1 MFRTIRDAWRI
12 PDLRKRILYTLLMLA
27 IVRIGSTMPSPFIDA
42 SVMNEY
48 FSTSGGVLALFDA
61 MSGGAFSNMNL
72 FAMGI
77 TPYINASIIMNLL
90 TIAIPRLEELNQD
103 GESGRKKIAQYTR
116 YLTIALALI
125 QAFGISYSLN
135 AGYGVMS
142 SQVNTV
148 WAIIVSVFTF
158 TAGTAFVMWIG
169 ENITS
174 KGVGNGISLIIFVN
188 ILSRVPSAIT
198 SLMNYENKWALV
210 LLAVLALMIIAFVVL
225 LSLGERRLPVQYAKK
240 MQGRK
245 SYGGQNT
252 HIPIR
257 VNLAGVIPIIFAIS
271 LISFPQIITSFFT
284 TNPTGFWGGV
294 LNWLSTRHPFG
305 AVLYV
310 LLIILFTYFY
320 ASITFNPM
328 EIANNM
334 KKNGGFIPGIRP
346 GRPTYE
352 YIKKVSKY
360 VIFIGAIGLAIV
372 ASLPVIMSFIFKID
386 NLNIG
391 GSSLLIVVGV
401 ALETVKQVE
410 SMMVTRHYKGFLR

>member
-1 MFRTIRDAWRI
+1 MFQTIRDAWKI
-12 PDLRKRILYTLLMLA
+12 PDLRKRILYTLVMLA

-42 SVMNEY
+42 TVMNAY
-48 FSTSGGVLALFDA
+48 FSTSNGVLALFDA

-103 GESGRKKIAQYTR
+103 GEAGRKKIAQYTR
-116 YLTIALALI
+116 YVTVALALI

-135 AGYGVMS
+135 NAYGVMS

-148 WAIIVSVFTF
+148 WAIIVSVMTF

-169 ENITS
+169 ENITA
-174 KGVGNGISLIIFVN
+174 KGVGNGISLIILVN

-210 LLAVLALMIIAFVVL
+210 ILLVVALAIVAFVVL
-225 LSLGERRLPVQYAKK
+225 LSLGERRIPVQYAKK

-252 HIPIR
+252 NIPIR

-271 LISFPQIITSFFT
+271 LLSYPQIITSFFT
-284 TNPTGFWGGV
+284 ANPTGFWGGV
-294 LNWLSTRHPFG
+294 LRWLSTSHPFG

-310 LLIILFTYFY
+310 VLIILFTYFY

-346 GRPTYE
+346 GKPTYE
-352 YIKKVSKY
+352 YIQKVSKY
-360 VIFIGAIGLAIV
+360 IIFIGAIGLAIV
-372 ASLPVIMSFIFKID
+372 ASLPVIISFIFKID

>member
-116 YLTIALALI
+116 YLTVVLALI
-125 QAFGISYSLN
+125 QALGISYSLN

-210 LLAVLALMIIAFVVL
+210 LLAVLALIIIAFVVL

>member
-27 IVRIGSTMPSPFIDA
+27 IVRIGSTKPSPFIDA

-148 WAIIVSVFTF
+148 WAIIVAVFSF
-158 TAGTAFVMWIG
+158 RAGTAFVMWIG
-169 ENITS
+169 ENI
-174 KGVGNGISLIIFVN
+174 
-188 ILSRVPSAIT
+188 PS
-198 SLMNYENKWALV
+198 
-210 LLAVLALMIIAFVVL
+210 
-225 LSLGERRLPVQYAKK
+225 
-240 MQGRK
+240 
-245 SYGGQNT
+245 
-252 HIPIR
+252 
-257 VNLAGVIPIIFAIS
+257 
-271 LISFPQIITSFFT
+271 
-284 TNPTGFWGGV
+284 
-294 LNWLSTRHPFG
+294 
-305 AVLYV
+305 
-310 LLIILFTYFY
+310 
-320 ASITFNPM
+320 
-328 EIANNM
+328 
-334 KKNGGFIPGIRP
+334 
-346 GRPTYE
+346 
-352 YIKKVSKY
+352 
-360 VIFIGAIGLAIV
+360 
-372 ASLPVIMSFIFKID
+372 
-386 NLNIG
+386 
-391 GSSLLIVVGV
+391 
-401 ALETVKQVE
+401 
-410 SMMVTRHYKGFLR
+410 

>member
-90 TIAIPRLEELNQD
+90 TIAITRLEELNQD

-188 ILSRVPSAIT
+188 ILSRVPSAIS

-352 YIKKVSKY
+352 YI
-360 VIFIGAIGLAIV
+360 
-372 ASLPVIMSFIFKID
+372 
-386 NLNIG
+386 
-391 GSSLLIVVGV
+391 
-401 ALETVKQVE
+401 
-410 SMMVTRHYKGFLR
+410 

>member
-210 LLAVLALMIIAFVVL
+210 LLAVLALMIVAFVVL

>member
-328 EIANNM
+328 EIANNT

>member
-210 LLAVLALMIIAFVVL
+210 LLAVLALLIVAFVVL

-391 GSSLLIVVGV
+391 GSSLLIGRGRGPRDGQ
-401 ALETVKQVE
+401 AGREYDGDSPL
-410 SMMVTRHYKGFLR
+410 